1 MKAITRVMI
10 MAAATAGISTA
21 ANASISISASPGCA
35 VYCGPNPITYD
46 YNSAAGTPIELGGA
60 VVGPGSTANQYAQ
73 PLGSD
78 GQYYS
83 VGPSTST
90 PANVTI
96 GNNISSFSFIWGSLD
111 EFNLFTVNT
120 ENGSQSWT
128 GADIA
133 ALLGTT
139 ATGSQTNPLQ
149 NPIVTVTLT
158 GLDQM
163 AVNFNMSSSRNAFE
177 IDDISVNGVPE
188 PATWAMMLLGFGAV
202 GVAVR
207 RRRKVA
213 LPQLA

>member
-10 MAAATAGISTA
+10 MALATAGISTA
-21 ANASISISASPGCA
+21 ANASVSISVSPGCA
-35 VYCGPNPITYD
+35 VYCGATPITYD

-60 VVGPGSTANQYAQ
+60 VETSSSPNQWTR

-78 GQYYS
+78 GGFFS

-90 PANVTI
+90 PANVTV
-96 GNNISSFSFIWGSLD
+96 GTNVGSFSFIWGSVD
-111 EFNLFTVNT
+111 TFNSLTLNT
-120 ENGSQSWT
+120 MGGSYTYT

-133 ALLGTT
+133 ALTG
-139 ATGSQTNPLQ
+139 ATGYGSATDPLQ
-149 NPIVTVTLT
+149 NPIVTFVLT
-158 GLDQM
+158 GADQIG
-163 AVNFNMSSSRNAFE
+163 VNFNMVSDPRNAFE
-177 IDDISVNGVPE
+177 IDDIVVNGVPE
-188 PATWAMMLLGFGAV
+188 PATWAMMLLGFGVV